1 MRRQRPLAGLGARG
15 PVRPPRR
22 GTIASPAPQVL
33 PWSPAVQDWL
43 GFLARLLAE
52 VATEERA
59 VTAPEE
65 RDPHS

>member
-1 MRRQRPLAGLGARG
+1 MSRQRPTAGHAARG
-15 PVRPPRR
+15 PARPPRR

-33 PWSPAVQDWL
+33 PWSPAVQEWL

-59 VTAPEE
+59 VTAPED
-65 RDPHS
+65 RDPHA

>member
-1 MRRQRPLAGLGARG
+1 MRRQRPPAGLGARE

-22 GTIASPAPQVL
+22 GTIANSAV

-43 GFLARLLAE
+43 DFLAQLLAE

-59 VTAPEE
+59 GMTPED
-65 RDPHS
+65 RRPRA

>member
-1 MRRQRPLAGLGARG
+1 MSRQRPTAGHAARG
-15 PVRPPRR
+15 PARLPRR

-33 PWSPAVQDWL
+33 QWSPAVQEWL

-59 VTAPEE
+59 VAAPEE
-65 RDPHS
+65 RDPHA